1 MKIPFLTHVPMKPG
15 VIAILLGLTTLSAHS
30 DDWGDD
36 EETLEI
42 ERIFVVT
49 ADDKPATHP
58 FYGVGHK
65 RGMDV
70 DGVPGKELVLTRGK
84 NYAFRVDTDIKH
96 DFYLST
102 EAVGWGASVLA
113 EGVEGNFTYDGI
125 VTIETTNKTP
135 REFYYACCNHKYM
148 GGKIHLVNAG
158 EEDKVELGKID
169 ISKLPPTKPPRP
181 VSEHTVKQKISFADM
196 FVSQSS
202 AAKRVGN
209 SDNDKAKVAYT
220 DAHDR
225 LNKAK
230 IALEAGDL
238 VLALE
243 EVDESLR
250 SMSTAARL
258 VPTPEQLEEQK
269 LKFAALM
276 EEVKVFE
283 ESYKRNV
290 ERMEKS
296 GRTDVRDHLSYAEL
310 ESTIEAAESLRDMKE
325 ISAANRLMMNLQRT
339 ITTALGKILDNQT
352 VVYDKTFESP
362 QEEYEYE
369 LARYLSYEE
378 LVPLAIEQK
387 RPSKRAIELM
397 DQFVVKGKDIYQQS
411 KPVAEQKDYKNAI
424 LMLQGATFQI
434 QRALRMVG
442 VR

>member
-1 MKIPFLTHVPMKPG
+1 MKIPFQMRLPVHLG
-15 VIAILLGLTTLSAHS
+15 VSAILLGLAMPSYAFD
-30 DDWGDD
+30 DDWGDGGA
-36 EETLEI
+36 LEI

-49 ADDKPATHP
+49 AQDKPDTHP

-84 NYAFRVDTDIKH
+84 SYAFRVDTDIKH

-102 EAVGWGASVLA
+102 ESVGWGASVLA

-125 VTIETTNKTP
+125 VTIETDNKTP
-135 REFYYACCNHKYM
+135 KEFFYACRNHKYM
-148 GGKIHLVNAG
+148 GGKIHIANAG
-158 EEDKVELGKID
+158 EEDKVVLGKID
-169 ISKLPPTKPPRP
+169 ISKLPPTKPPKP
-181 VSEHTVKQKISFADM
+181 VSERTVEQKISFADM

-202 AAKRVGN
+202 AAKRVAN

-230 IALEAGDL
+230 IALDASDL
-238 VLALE
+238 VLALF

-269 LKFAALM
+269 RLFTALL
-276 EEVKVFE
+276 EEVKSFE
-283 ESYKRNV
+283 TSYKRNV
-290 ERMEKS
+290 ERLEKS
-296 GRTDVRDHLSYAEL
+296 GRTDVRDDLSYAEL
-310 ESTIEAAESLRDMKE
+310 ESTIEAAESLYEMKE
-325 ISAANRLMMNLQRT
+325 IVAANRLMKNLQKA
-339 ITTALGKILDNQT
+339 ITSALGKMLDNTT
-352 VVYDKTFESP
+352 VVYDKNFETP
-362 QEEYEYE
+362 LEEFEYE

-387 RPSKRAIELM
+387 RPSKRAIDLM
-397 DQFVVKGKDIYQQS
+397 DQFVVKGKDIYRQS
-411 KPVAEQKDYKNAI
+411 IPVAKGKDYKNAI
-424 LMLQGATFQI
+424 LMLQGATFQL